1 MTVMTAPAAQIP
13 GVYRRRIGDIVV
25 TAISDGYLDAS
36 YDFMRNIAPQEAEQI
51 LNEAYR
57 PAPPRVSINCF
68 VLHSG
73 GHVALVETGSGD
85 KMGPTL
91 GRMPDNLAAAGV
103 DPSSIDTILLTHMHP
118 DHSNGLTDNNGA
130 AMFPNVELVV
140 SERDVAHWHDDAAMA
155 RATERQKLRFFQWAR
170 EQIKPYWNRRRDACG
185 EVFPGVT
192 AVPLYGHTPGH
203 TGYLVA
209 SKGEQLLIWG
219 DIVHMP
225 DIQTHRPDVWMEPDV
240 DGEAAIATR
249 KRVFDQVA
257 TDRLLAA
264 GMHMHFPGFLNLN
277 RRPAGGY
284 ELIPEIWKQAF

>member
-25 TAISDGYLDAS
+25 TALSDGYLDAS
-36 YDFMRNIAPQEAEQI
+36 YEFMRNIEPQEAERI
-51 LNEAYR
+51 LNEAHR

-73 GHVALVETGSGD
+73 RRVALVETGSGD

-103 DPSSIDTILLTHMHP
+103 DPSAIDTILLTHMHP
-118 DHSNGLTDNNGA
+118 DHSNGLTDNNGT

-170 EQIKPYWNRRRDACG
+170 EQIKPYWNRRRDARG

-203 TGYLVA
+203 TGYLV
-209 SKGEQLLIWG
+209 SSNGERLLIWG

-225 DIQTHRPDVWMEPDV
+225 DIQTRRPDVWMEPDV
-240 DGEAAIATR
+240 DGEAAVATR
-249 KRVFDQVA
+249 QRVFDQVA
-257 TDRLLAA
+257 TDRLLVA

-277 RRPAGGY
+277 RRPGGCY